1 MCSPDESQPDPGYAD
16 IFTGPV
22 RKIMLTPGLIATCN
36 SCGRPSSTRYP
47 SWLTAMLPGSIL
59 MLAAMFI
66 SSELV
71 ALALNI
77 FALIMIIII
86 PLWFAPLYKEEQQD

>member
-1 MCSPDESQPDPGYAD
+1 
-16 IFTGPV
+16 
-22 RKIMLTPGLIATCN
+22 
-36 SCGRPSSTRYP
+36 
-47 SWLTAMLPGSIL
+47 MLPGSIL

-86 PLWFAPLYKEEQQD
+86 PLWFAPLHKQEQRDLAKESSIQVFSPAAGPESPDAV